1 MPERLYALLEGASS
15 PACLD
20 CAQCCEMPW
29 VAEGEAET
37 LPTETSAGVR
47 FGGSDCGRCSALH
60 GRLCSIYESRP
71 LDCRLFPLDIVEHEG
86 EYWWCIFLN
95 CRAPD
100 ELAAV
105 LVPRIPSLEAAMTPK
120 LWNQFRQQIA
130 LTRSTY
136 PPYAAGNYR
145 LIRRVQGEVFSSHS
159 TAVPAAPR

>member
-29 VAEGEAET
+29 LAEGETTA
-37 LPTETSAGVR
+37 LPTETTDGVR
-47 FGGSDCGRCSALH
+47 FGSGNCGRCSALR
-60 GRLCSIYESRP
+60 GPLCSIYPDRP
-71 LDCRLFPLDIVEHEG
+71 LDCRLFPLDIVEHKG

-100 ELAAV
+100 ALADV
-105 LVPRIPSLEAAMTPK
+105 LVPRIPALEAAMTAE
-120 LWNQFRQQIA
+120 LWRQFRQQIA

-136 PPYAAGNYR
+136 PPYAEGRYR
-145 LIRRVQGEVFSSHS
+145 LIRRVQGELFNSHT
-159 TAVPAAPR
+159 TAEPAAPR

>member
-29 VAEGEAET
+29 VAEGEATT

-71 LDCRLFPLDIVEHEG
+71 LDCRLFPLDIVEHKG